1 MADWDAVVANLVE
14 LGEWDAVQYRAYLQD
29 RLGQYAKYS
38 DDYMRVAGELRALD
52 EADAAKA
59 KQAVEDEAKAKAD
72 QIAQEQAKVDAMYEL
87 GEISRADYRAQLEDR
102 LRSTEK
108 YSSDY
113 MRLIREIAGIDKD
126 VAAEKK
132 AAEDAAAKAEQ
143 DRLDAEKKASE
154 DAKRAAEEAQR
165 AQDDAL
171 NRAAMQSIVA
181 ANIGGATYATINT
194 AADPNAVIN
203 AIQQYERR
211 NGPGWRA

>member
-1 MADWDAVVANLVE
+1 M
-14 LGEWDAVQYRAYLQD
+14 
-29 RLGQYAKYS
+29 
-38 DDYMRVAGELRALD
+38 
-52 EADAAKA
+52 
-59 KQAVEDEAKAKAD
+59 
-72 QIAQEQAKVDAMYEL
+72 
-87 GEISRADYRAQLEDR
+87 
-102 LRSTEK
+102 
-108 YSSDY
+108 
-113 MRLIREIAGIDKD
+113 
-126 VAAEKK
+126 AAE
-132 AAEDAAAKAEQ
+132 Q
-143 DRLDAEKKASE
+143 KASE